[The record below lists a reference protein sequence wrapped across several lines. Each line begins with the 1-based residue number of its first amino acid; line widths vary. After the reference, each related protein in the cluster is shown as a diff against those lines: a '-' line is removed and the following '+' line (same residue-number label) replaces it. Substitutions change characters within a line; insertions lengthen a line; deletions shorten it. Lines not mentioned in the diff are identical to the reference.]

1 MLEIIALIFIT
12 REIKKLAIQK
22 GLKPLTWKI
31 YTVIC
36 WFIFEIF
43 GIALGIMFWGLDDI
57 IALAFFGFACAFG
70 GFLIIRSILLKKP
83 DNTSDEEIKRI
94 GVDDLTP

>member
-12 REIKKLAIQK
+12 REIKKIAIQK

-31 YTVIC
+31 YTVFS
-36 WFIFEIF
+36 WFTFEII
-43 GIALGIMFWGLDDI
+43 GILIGIMIWGMDNI

-70 GFLIIRSILLKKP
+70 GFLIIRSVLLNKP
-83 DNTSDEEIKRI
+83 DNTSDEEINRI
-94 GVDDLTP
+94 GVDDLKP